1 MGKKDEKYLIS
12 NGTGYFRMDA
22 GGMDFVPDKDLATK
36 FRSLYRAHNHL
47 NSTKKLH
54 GCYIENFTTG
64 KKIPASSDIYA
75 SCRITYSRET
85 RHMVYNKTAGICAI
99 CGRALN
105 YNKFTIDHIIPLS
118 KGGTNAID
126 NLQPTCKVCNHIK
139 QDILPD
145 EFMDKI
151 WEIFV
156 FNMRSHYSTR
166 YSQEFLRIRNEHRMK
181 CDSKID
187 G

>member
-1 MGKKDEKYLIS
+1 MGKKNDRYLIS
-12 NGTGYFRMDA
+12 NGTGYFSMNE
-22 GGMDFVPDKDLATK
+22 GGMDFVLDKELAIK
-36 FRSLYRAHNHL
+36 FRSLERAYNHIT
-47 NSTKKLH
+47 NTKKLH

-64 KKIPASSDIYA
+64 EKITASNDIYA
-75 SCRITYSRET
+75 SCRITYSKET
-85 RHMVYNKTAGICAI
+85 RQMVYNKTAGICAI
-99 CGRALN
+99 CGRALD

-118 KGGTNAID
+118 KGGTNAMD

-151 WEIFV
+151 LEIFM

-166 YSQEFLRIRNEHRMK
+166 YSRDF
-181 CDSKID
+181 
-187 G
+187 